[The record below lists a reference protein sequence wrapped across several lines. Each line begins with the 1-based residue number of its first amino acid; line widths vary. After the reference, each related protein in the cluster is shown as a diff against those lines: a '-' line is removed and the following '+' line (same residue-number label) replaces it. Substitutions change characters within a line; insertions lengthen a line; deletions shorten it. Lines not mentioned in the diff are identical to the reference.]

1 MAEMKKGFCIWIT
14 GLPGSGKT
22 TIASA
27 LTPVLENRGLEI
39 EVFDGDWVRKELSP
53 DLGFSKEDR
62 ELHNRRVIHMTRLLV
77 KHGVVV
83 IVCLISPYREVR
95 QYARERIREEGGFVE
110 VWAKADI
117 QTCIKRDPKG
127 LYAKALK
134 GEIPDMTGI
143 QHPYQEPLEPEVTID
158 TEAQS
163 PVESAETVV
172 ERLIELGH
180 LSKDHRQGSRT
191 RE

>member
-1 MAEMKKGFCIWIT
+1 MAEMRNGFCIWIT

-22 TIASA
+22 TIARA
-27 LTPVLENRGLEI
+27 LAPMLEERGLEV

-62 ELHNRRVIHMTRLLV
+62 ELHNRRVIHMTSLLV

-83 IVCLISPYREVR
+83 MVCLISPYREVR
-95 QYARERIREEGGFVE
+95 RYAREKIGERGGFVE
-110 VWAKADI
+110 VWARADI

-127 LYAKALK
+127 LYAKALQ

-143 QHPYQEPLEPEVTID
+143 QHPYEEPENPEITVD
-158 TEAQS
+158 TEAQT
-163 PVESAETVV
+163 PEESAGSIVQ
-172 ERLIELGH
+172 RLVDLGY
-180 LSKDHRQGSRT
+180 LPGP
-191 RE
+191 